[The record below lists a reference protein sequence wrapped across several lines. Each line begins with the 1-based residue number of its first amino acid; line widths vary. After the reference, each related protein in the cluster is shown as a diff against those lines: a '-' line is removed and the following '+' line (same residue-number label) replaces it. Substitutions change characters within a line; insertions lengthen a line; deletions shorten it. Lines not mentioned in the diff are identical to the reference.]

1 MFEISRTIRDYKQ
14 ENWSMLYFLL
24 ICRPLIIILKSHQ
37 CKFKPY
43 RNVITSI
50 RSNSMEFTWL
60 YRIEIS
66 GIIRDHVSMAS
77 LWSKSMD
84 KRGLLKQL
92 FTEESISQFVQGSLI
107 QGWHNKRKKES

>member
-1 MFEISRTIRDYKQ
+1 MK
-14 ENWSMLYFLL
+14 
-24 ICRPLIIILKSHQ
+24 
-37 CKFKPY
+37 
-43 RNVITSI
+43 
-50 RSNSMEFTWL
+50 L

-84 KRGLLKQL
+84 NRALKQL

-107 QGWHNKRKKES
+107 QGWHKKKRKRN